1 MTGFSIDWLD
11 LRESADLQARDKSLI
26 KLAVRWLENIS
37 SPDQLPLILDLGS
50 GTGSTV
56 RSFDRVLDA
65 ESVSAHWRLI
75 DNDPSL
81 LSEAKRRYETS
92 NRIET
97 CLADL
102 SNIQEIS
109 FQNVNLVTTSA
120 LLDLVSANFIRDLA
134 QTVKAESHE
143 TAIALY
149 SALNYDGT
157 AKWNP
162 QHPLDEKML
171 SIFNKDQL
179 RDKGFG
185 PALGPGASEC
195 FKDEFKAMGFTIMT
209 ANSPWKLEPND
220 HELTTSLIDG
230 FAEVALQ
237 RGECSNSEIE
247 NWRSFRKNQLS
258 KGSCQIGHTDSVA
271 LPPKNL

>member
-11 LRESADLQARDKSLI
+11 LRESADLQARDKSLV

-56 RSFDRVLDA
+56 RSFDSLLDA
-65 ESVSAHWRLI
+65 ESVPAHWRLI

-81 LSEAKRRYETS
+81 LSEAKRRHETS

-102 SNIQEIS
+102 SNIQKIS

-143 TAIALY
+143 ATVAVY

-157 AKWNP
+157 AKWTP

-171 SIFNKDQL
+171 SIFNEDQL

-185 PALGPGASEC
+185 PALGPGASES
-195 FKDEFKAMGFTIMT
+195 FKDEFKAVGFTIMT

-237 RGECSNSEIE
+237 REECSNSEIE
-247 NWRSFRKNQLS
+247 NWRSFRKNQLY
-258 KGSCQIGHTDSVA
+258 KGSCQIGHIDSVA

>member
-11 LRESADLQARDKSLI
+11 LRESVDLQARDKSLA
-26 KLAVRWLENIS
+26 KLAIRWLKNIS

-56 RSFDRVLDA
+56 RSFDSLLDA
-65 ESVSAHWRLI
+65 ESIPARWRLI
-75 DNDPSL
+75 DNDPNL

-102 SNIQEIS
+102 SNIQKIS

-120 LLDLVSANFIRDLA
+120 LLDLVSANFVRDLA
-134 QTVKAESHE
+134 QTINAQSQLSN
-143 TAIALY
+143 IALY

-162 QHPLDEKML
+162 QHPLDEKIL
-171 SIFNKDQL
+171 SIFNEDQCK
-179 RDKGFG
+179 DKGFG

-195 FKDEFKAMGFTIMT
+195 FKDEFQAIGFTIMI
-209 ANSPWKLEPND
+209 ANSPWELEPDD
-220 HELTTSLIDG
+220 HELTNSLIDG

-237 RGECSNSEIE
+237 REDCSNSEIE
-247 NWRSFRKNQLS
+247 NWRSFRKNQLTS
-258 KGSCQIGHTDSVA
+258 GSCQIGHIDSVA
-271 LPPKNL
+271 LPPKKL

>member
-65 ESVSAHWRLI
+65 ESLSAHWRLI

-237 RGECSNSEIE
+237 RGECSKSEIE

-258 KGSCQIGHTDSVA
+258 KGSC
-271 LPPKNL
+271 